1 MVVIPDL
8 IRDPAD
14 HRPRSA
20 PRLETERLILR
31 DFTRDDLDA
40 HAATL
45 GDAEVMRHLS
55 GEPLS
60 REDALRRLFMAV
72 GQWPVDGIGM
82 WAVERKADGKMVGHV
97 GFFDM
102 ARDMQPNLEGL
113 PEMGWIFDTSVHGQG
128 IAREAC
134 EAALNWLEE
143 TRGATEV
150 PAIISEDNVASMKL
164 AEKLGF
170 AREPDGVYK
179 GEAIAIFRRPARR

>member
-1 MVVIPDL
+1 MS
-8 IRDPAD
+8 
-14 HRPRSA
+14 RSA

-45 GDAEVMRHLS
+45 GNVEVMRHLT

-82 WAVERKADGKMVGHV
+82 WAVERKADGQLVGHV

-102 ARDMQPNLEGL
+102 ARDMQPNIDGL

-134 EAALNWLEE
+134 EAALAWLEAD
-143 TRGATEV
+143 RGATEV
-150 PAIISEDNVASMKL
+150 PAIISEGNIASMKL

-170 AREPDGVYK
+170 VREADGVYK
-179 GEAIAIFRRPARR
+179 GEAIAIFRRPAQR

>member
-1 MVVIPDL
+1 MN
-8 IRDPAD
+8 
-14 HRPRSA
+14 RSA
-20 PRLETERLILR
+20 PRLETERLVLR

-45 GDAEVMRHLS
+45 GDIEVMRHIT

-60 REDALRRLFMAV
+60 REDVMRRIFMSV
-72 GQWPVDGIGM
+72 GQWPVDGVGM
-82 WAVERKADGKMVGHV
+82 WAVERKADGRLVGQV

-102 ARDMQPNLEGL
+102 ARDMQPNIEGL

-134 EAALNWLEE
+134 VAALAWLD
-143 TRGATEV
+143 ATHGPVEV
-150 PAIISEDNVASMKL
+150 PAIISEGNAASMRL

-170 AREPDGVYK
+170 VREPDGVYK
-179 GEAIAIFRRPARR
+179 DEAIAVFRRAPSVR